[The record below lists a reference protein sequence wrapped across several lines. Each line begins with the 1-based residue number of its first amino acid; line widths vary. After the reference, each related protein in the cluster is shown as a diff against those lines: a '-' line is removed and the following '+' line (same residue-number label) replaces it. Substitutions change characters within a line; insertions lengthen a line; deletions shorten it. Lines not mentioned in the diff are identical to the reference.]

1 MMKNDMGNLPDLF
14 TIFWMSHCYNF
25 GEESKKST
33 AGAEKNTKNENNIVY
48 INIFLILY
56 YKYYFR

>member
-1 MMKNDMGNLPDLF
+1 MKNDMANLPDLF

-33 AGAEKNTKNENNIVY
+33 AGAEKKHKKCKQYCV
-48 INIFLILY
+48 
-56 YKYYFR
+56 YKYIFDNHYVR